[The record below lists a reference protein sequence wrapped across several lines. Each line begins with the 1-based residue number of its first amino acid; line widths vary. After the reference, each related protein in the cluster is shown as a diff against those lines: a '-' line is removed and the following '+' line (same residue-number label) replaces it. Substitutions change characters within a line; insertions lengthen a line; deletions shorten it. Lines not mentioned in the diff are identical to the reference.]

1 MLNVFI
7 LQCQHLQN
15 RDNNGTQLSLQKGSV
30 REAEP
35 LEVIE
40 NKGFCYLIKVGKVS
54 KNSSFLFWFLATT
67 YQFLK
72 IAHTLKVILN
82 LISL

>member
-15 RDNNGTQLSLQKGSV
+15 RDNNGTHLSLQKGSI

-40 NKGFCYLIKVGKVS
+40 NKGFCYKD
-54 KNSSFLFWFLATT
+54 
-67 YQFLK
+67 
-72 IAHTLKVILN
+72 
-82 LISL
+82 